1 MTNLSRK
8 RWVLLRHI
16 GAPDDL
22 AGIHFDLLLEDVDG
36 CRTWRLPSIPVV
48 DGKKVE
54 VRSSPVHS
62 LDWLNRIEGKVSG
75 DRGWVIRLE
84 DGTYSGH
91 LPIDQ
96 HDLVDLDLDSKSIS
110 GRLEIKDGLCRIYSL
125 SSELLVDSSS

>member
-1 MTNLSRK
+1 MSKFYRK

-22 AGIHFDLLLEDVDG
+22 VGIHFDLLLEDVDG

-54 VRSSPVHS
+54 VTSSPVHN
-62 LDWLNRIEGKVSG
+62 LDWLNRIESKLSG
-75 DRGWVIRLE
+75 DRGWVNRLE
-84 DGTYSGH
+84 GGTYHGS

-96 HDLVDLDLDSKSIS
+96 HDSVDLDLDSKSIF
-110 GRLEIKDGLCRIYSL
+110 GRLEIKDGFCRIYSL
-125 SSELLVDSSS
+125 ND